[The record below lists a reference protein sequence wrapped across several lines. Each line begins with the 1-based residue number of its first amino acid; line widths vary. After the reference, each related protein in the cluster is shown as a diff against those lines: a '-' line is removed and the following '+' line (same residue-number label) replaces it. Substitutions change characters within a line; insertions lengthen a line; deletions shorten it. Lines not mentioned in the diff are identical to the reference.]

1 LHQKERRLAV
11 GEETMV
17 AVALTDEMIGAG
29 GALVR
34 KLDERGLRPDD
45 AFWLYSS
52 DTERWKLVIA
62 EVRFGKQGPRETYK
76 QIQNA
81 IAALDNEPI
90 ALASV
95 TLARPDAPLVAS
107 LRSAVR
113 TRPGIDGIRVTNDV
127 INGLVIEDAYIYRLT

>member
-1 LHQKERRLAV
+1 
-11 GEETMV
+11 
-17 AVALTDEMIGAG
+17 MIGAG

-52 DTERWKLVIA
+52 DTEQWKLVIA
-62 EVRFGKQGPRETYK
+62 EVRFGKQGPRATYK

-95 TLARPDAPLVAS
+95 TLARPDAPLVVS

-127 INGLVIEDAYIYRLT
+127 INGTVNEDAYIYRLT

>member
-1 LHQKERRLAV
+1 
-11 GEETMV
+11 
-17 AVALTDEMIGAG
+17 MIGAG

>member
-1 LHQKERRLAV
+1 
-11 GEETMV
+11 
-17 AVALTDEMIGAG
+17 MIGAG

-34 KLDERGLRPDD
+34 KLDERGLQPDD

-52 DTERWKLVIA
+52 DTQEWKLVIA
-62 EVRFGKQGPRETYK
+62 EVKFGKQGPRETYR

-90 ALASV
+90 SLDSV
-95 TLARPDAPLVAS
+95 ALARPDAPMVSL

-113 TRPGIDGIRVTNDV
+113 TGPGINGIRFTNNV
-127 INGLVIEDAYIYRLT
+127 INGTVIEDAYIYRLT

>member
-1 LHQKERRLAV
+1 
-11 GEETMV
+11 MV

-62 EVRFGKQGPRETYK
+62 EVSFGKQGPRETYK

-95 TLARPDAPLVAS
+95 TLARPDGTTSPT
-107 LRSAVR
+107 RSWPTTCTR
-113 TRPGIDGIRVTNDV
+113 TIWRSCCTWPS
-127 INGLVIEDAYIYRLT
+127 